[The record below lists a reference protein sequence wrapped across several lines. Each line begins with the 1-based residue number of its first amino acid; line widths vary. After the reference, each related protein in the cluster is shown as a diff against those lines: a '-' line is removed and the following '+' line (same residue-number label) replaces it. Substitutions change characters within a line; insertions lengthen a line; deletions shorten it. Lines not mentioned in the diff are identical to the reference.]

1 MKKSFYR
8 ITAAALMT
16 TMLAASV
23 VGCSKSS
30 SGGSAAT
37 AGTETADPGK
47 QTTGTADASGDLNP
61 LTPPEGVQL
70 KEDLAMGLKTKHTT
84 IDTMEVSNT
93 QHNYMFRMVHDTL
106 VHFNNTTSEL

>member
-70 KEDLAMGLKTKHTT
+70 KEDLARGFAF
-84 IDTMEVSNT
+84 S
-93 QHNYMFRMVHDTL
+93 F
-106 VHFNNTTSEL
+106 

>member
-70 KEDLAMGLKTKHTT
+70 KEDLAMGLKSKHTT
-84 IDTMEVSNT
+84 IDTMEAGFPLMISCCS
-93 QHNYMFRMVHDTL
+93 FRMPQS
-106 VHFNNTTSEL
+106 FPGPPCSSA

>member
-93 QHNYMFRMVHDTL
+93 QHNYY
-106 VHFNNTTSEL
+106 NEY